1 MDIYVAEINGRS
13 IAAVSADKIS
23 DAEALVK
30 TPEIETELMVIEND
44 GTPLWD
50 GETPIYV
57 RPALPE
63 EQAAWRD
70 FEKQEIPA
78 GEIDPNRP
86 EPRLCFLVP
95 VVDPTDPV
103 EILCRRVLHC
113 S

>member
-23 DAEALVK
+23 DAEAVVK
-30 TPEIETELMVIEND
+30 NPAIKIELMVIEND
-44 GTPLWD
+44 GAPLWD
-50 GETPIYV
+50 GEAPIRV
-57 RPALPE
+57 RLAHPE

-70 FEKQEIPA
+70 FENQERLG
-78 GEIDPNRP
+78 GEIDPARP
-86 EPRLCFLVP
+86 EPRFCFLVP
-95 VVDPTDPV
+95 VIDPTDPV

>member
-13 IAAVSADKIS
+13 IAAVNADQIS
-23 DAEALVK
+23 DAESLVK
-30 TPEIETELMVIEND
+30 NPAIEIELMVLEND

-50 GETPIYV
+50 GEAPIGV

-63 EQAAWRD
+63 ERAVWRD
-70 FEKQEIPA
+70 FQNQAIREGDIDA
-78 GEIDPNRP
+78 GTP

-103 EILCRRVLHC
+103 EILCRRVLHA
-113 S
+113 